1 MFRQRFRAMAA
12 DMAKS
17 LRLRQL
23 VWEMAKNDIFAGVHL
38 TMLGPIW
45 LVVQPLLWMLTIV
58 LLVQPS
64 LPNKAFN
71 YPLYVAIGII
81 FYSGI
86 QTFMTGGTQVFVR
99 EKSRILNVA
108 LPLSVFALKNSAR
121 VLLELLITSPI
132 ILVTMIFFRP
142 EFGPAMLLA
151 LPGVMIYFVFG
162 FGVTLAL
169 GTIASRYT
177 DVVYLTMAIM
187 RVMLFMTP
195 VFWLPEQTRGARH
208 WFAHYNP
215 LYHILTVVREPLMG
229 KTPEMVH
236 YIIASLTA
244 LAALSAGLL
253 LFTRFRSRIP
263 LWI

>member
-1 MFRQRFRAMAA
+1 MAA
-12 DMAKS
+12 DMARS

-23 VWEMAKNDIFAGVHL
+23 VWELAGNDIFAGVHL

-45 LVVQPLLWMLTIV
+45 LIVQPLLWMLTIV

-64 LPNKAFN
+64 LPDKQFN
-71 YPLYVAIGII
+71 YPLYVAVGII

-86 QTFMTGGTQVFVR
+86 QTFMTGGTQVFVK

-108 LPLSVFALKNSAR
+108 LPLSVFAMKNMAR
-121 VLLELLITSPI
+121 VLIELVVTSPI
-132 ILVTMIFFRP
+132 IIVTMIFSRP
-142 EFGPAMLLA
+142 DFGPAMLLA
-151 LPGVMIYFVFG
+151 LPGILIYFVFG

-169 GTIASRYT
+169 GTIASRFA
-177 DVVYLTMAIM
+177 DVIYLTMAAM

-208 WFAHYNP
+208 VFANFNP

-229 KTPEMVH
+229 VTPAPLH
-236 YIIASLTA
+236 YVVASLTA
-244 LAALSAGLL
+244 LGALAAGLT
-253 LFTRFRSRIP
+253 LFARFRGRIP